1 MILISS
7 CLVSQN
13 ICQTREHFTVALYD
27 CGMWMYPD
35 VEENHEQEGSREY
48 KGSDDIIGIRDM
60 LIVIMVFAN
69 PKFSSGY
76 DVCF

>member
-1 MILISS
+1 M
-7 CLVSQN
+7 CL
-13 ICQTREHFTVALYD
+13 HA
-27 CGMWMYPD
+27 D

-69 PKFSSGY
+69 PKYSSGY

>member
-1 MILISS
+1 MMNNFSS
-7 CLVSQN
+7 CQVSQN
-13 ICQTREHFTVALYD
+13 ICQTIEHVTVALTIWL
-27 CGMWMYPD
+27 WMYPD

-48 KGSDDIIGIRDM
+48 KGSDDIIGITDM

-69 PKFSSGY
+69 PKYSSGY